1 MSITLPAPVQG
12 YIAASNAFDGDAL
25 IAWFA
30 DDALVND
37 NRREFWGKHA
47 IRAWLDR
54 EIIGD
59 KVTTSPT
66 ITAEQYGEVIVHAVT
81 DGEYDK
87 TGLPDPLVLTYYF
100 TVRDDRIVRLIIIR
114 NQPTPAWA
122 QHGNARELID
132 RYFDLAPRADA
143 NAYFAQFAEDAVVE
157 DEGQAH
163 RGIAAIRAWRGK
175 VPRVAY
181 TLRDVKATTTG
192 HDAAV
197 DIAGDFPG
205 SPVSLRFHFQFA
217 ADGRIAALTIRP

>member
-12 YIAASNAFDGDAL
+12 YLAASNAFDGDAL

-37 NRREFWGKHA
+37 TRREFWGKDA

-66 ITAEQYGEVIVHAVT
+66 ATAEHYGEVIVHAVT

-100 TVRDDRIVRLIIIR
+100 TVRDDRRPQHARRLPRSGPVRGCRHHHARRHAAGHRPGRRAFRRPGHPGPHRRRL
-114 NQPTPAWA
+114 
-122 QHGNARELID
+122 ARE
-132 RYFDLAPRADA
+132 RR
-143 NAYFAQFAEDAVVE
+143 
-157 DEGQAH
+157 
-163 RGIAAIRAWRGK
+163 
-175 VPRVAY
+175 
-181 TLRDVKATTTG
+181 
-192 HDAAV
+192 
-197 DIAGDFPG
+197 
-205 SPVSLRFHFQFA
+205 
-217 ADGRIAALTIRP
+217 